1 MEGIMNYELVTI
13 MVTVI
18 ATGCAVIGLIR
29 PSITNLQERMFGLE
43 QRIARLEGLFEG
55 FTGRS

>member
-29 PSITNLQERMFGLE
+29 PSITNLQERMSGLE
-43 QRIARLEGLFEG
+43 QRMARLEGLFEG